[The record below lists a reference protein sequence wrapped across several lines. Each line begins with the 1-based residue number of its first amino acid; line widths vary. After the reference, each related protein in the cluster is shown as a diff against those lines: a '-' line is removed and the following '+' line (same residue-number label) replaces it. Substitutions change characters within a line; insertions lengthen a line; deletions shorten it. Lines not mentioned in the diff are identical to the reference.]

1 MPVELQ
7 NNQRRLRGETGRIK
21 KAGEALLAAVNR
33 SGVVLSI
40 LLTDDR
46 AMRRL
51 HSRWMGDPRP
61 TDVLSFPAHERV
73 RRPHTHSCARRFAD
87 SLILGDIAISV
98 ETAVHRNPKNPLEEV
113 LDCLIHGLLH
123 LVGFDHVRLQE
134 RQRMNR
140 QARRLRKVVS
150 GALDGAKSA

>member
-46 AMRRL
+46 AMRQL
-51 HSRWMGDPRP
+51 HSRWMGNPGP
-61 TDVLSFPAHERV
+61 TDVLSFSMGKLPGRGCSGQ
-73 RRPHTHSCARRFAD
+73 SCG
-87 SLILGDIAISV
+87 ILGDIAISV
-98 ETAVHRNPKNPLEEV
+98 ETALHRNPKNPLDEV
-113 LDCLIHGLLH
+113 LDYLIHGLLH

-140 QARRLRKVVS
+140 QARRLKKVVS